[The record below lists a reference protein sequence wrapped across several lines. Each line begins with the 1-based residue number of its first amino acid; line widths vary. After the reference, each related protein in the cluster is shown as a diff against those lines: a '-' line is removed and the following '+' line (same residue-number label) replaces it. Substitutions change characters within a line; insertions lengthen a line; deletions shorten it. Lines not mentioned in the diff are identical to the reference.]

1 MQKRIGLIVATT
13 LTVAT
18 AAVASA
24 ATVDKTSFSG
34 SQATTGFF
42 FASTPLDCN
51 GDGQSDGDAV
61 LIGDIFGSQSVAK
74 SIGSRPQFNDGL
86 DVEVFFYSNPCTN
99 VFASGSAGIAGG
111 FKAPNPQLNGA
122 TMSGTG
128 TLQDFSGPSFPLSVD
143 LRLKGVGPAFT
154 SSGSQ
159 ETKTVG
165 GRGGNIYI
173 SVDRSANS
181 NRNALATGT
190 IVVDGVTFAINSD
203 SGLLV
208 GNSSSTLT
216 IQR

>member
-1 MQKRIGLIVATT
+1 MQKRIGLVLATT
-13 LTVAT
+13 LTVGA

-24 ATVDKTSFSG
+24 ATVEKTSFSG

-42 FASTPLDCN
+42 FASTPVDCN
-51 GDGQSDGDAV
+51 GDGQSDGDAFLV
-61 LIGDIFGSQSVAK
+61 GDIFGSQSVAK

-86 DVEVFFYSNPCTN
+86 DVEVFSYSNPCTN

-122 TMSGTG
+122 TMSGVG
-128 TLQDFSGPSFPLSVD
+128 TLQDFSGQSFPLSVD
-143 LRLKGVGPAFT
+143 LQLKGVGPVSS

-165 GRGGNIYI
+165 GPGGNIYI
-173 SVDRSANS
+173 SIVRSANS
-181 NRNALATGT
+181 NRSASATGT
-190 IVVDGVTFAINSD
+190 IVVDGVTFVINSD
-203 SGLLV
+203 SGLLI
-208 GNSSSTLT
+208 GNGSSTLT